1 MNMKKAY
8 LIILLSAFL
17 ISMTACI
24 KAEIE
29 KEPVVVKEGLTTS
42 NGLNLTKNQDNI
54 TTPAPTQ
61 KADTEKDAADSTDE
75 AIAAD
80 SEAGQTD
87 KINSDEQ
94 TTDRDDMDAADKD
107 MDNDTY
113 EAVIILEGMQ
123 EKVSYKKYNS
133 DLGFSISYDHERFS
147 VSKTSDGVLQIIAP
161 NPDPGI
167 YPYVYMN
174 ICRFNNKD
182 IASIIRM
189 RADLKDKNMDP
200 YGKFAETEKFYWKQ
214 IQEENNENLHYIQ
227 IPDSDFKTD
236 SIQAEDIGGYT
247 AYSYTL
253 RLGNAWNSA
262 IRKYYFITL
271 DSYLYKIEMQYFV
284 ETEEGF
290 GARLS
295 AMLATLSFD

>member
-1 MNMKKAY
+1 MKKAS
-8 LIILLSAFL
+8 LFILVSAILFG
-17 ISMTACI
+17 MTACI
-24 KAEIE
+24 KAGIE
-29 KEPVVVKEGLTTS
+29 KEPVVVEEGLTTS
-42 NGLNLTKNQDNI
+42 SGLNLTKNQANT
-54 TTPAPTQ
+54 TTPAPTLI
-61 KADTEKDAADSTDE
+61 ADAEKDTADITDE

-80 SEAGQTD
+80 SKDTEADSTSGD
-87 KINSDEQ
+87 KQSDKEII
-94 TTDRDDMDAADKD
+94 DADED
-107 MDNDTY
+107 TDNDTY
-113 EAVIILEGMQ
+113 EAVITLEGVQ
-123 EKVSYKKYNS
+123 EKVSYKKFNS

-147 VSKTSDGVLQIIAP
+147 VSKISDGVLQIIAP

-174 ICRFNNKD
+174 ICRYNNKD
-182 IASIIRM
+182 IDSVIRM
-189 RADLKDKNMDP
+189 KADLEDKNMDP

-284 ETEEGF
+284 EAEEGY

-295 AMLATLSFD
+295 AMLATLSFY